1 MTAGRATMH
10 RGALAVS
17 LPMSPS
23 SDAMP
28 PLDGAAGG
36 CARVGARKHR
46 SYKRPAPRWTA
57 IIHRFDDDDQQPEK
71 CQEEAKEEKDLEK
84 VVPSVTEKSC
94 VIISKVSLNQLSV
107 DWLVE
112 VVSNVF
118 LV

>member
-1 MTAGRATMH
+1 MH

-71 CQEEAKEEKDLEK
+71 CQEEAKAEKDWEREA
-84 VVPSVTEKSC
+84 PSVIEKFF
-94 VIISKVSLNQLSV
+94 VITSKESQSPPSE
-107 DWLVE
+107 DWLAE
-112 VVSNVF
+112 VVSSVSPA
-118 LV
+118 